1 MWHILHRRMP
11 VPWYATRWMIE
22 EYHKAIKT
30 GLGAERLQPESAE
43 RLFAAIAIMSVVALR
58 LLELRERLRRH
69 PDAAAEQAGLHPLEL
84 EVLRV
89 KSGRQLY
96 TVREV
101 ALAIGRLGGHLN
113 RKSDGLP
120 GWQTLWHG
128 MNTLHAL
135 VEGVLIAY
143 RLKTFWVMTSTKPW
157 CGEVVKQTG
166 VQTYFSW
173 QCFHAQPGGASWTP
187 GRHSAPTGTALPEAK
202 SAGAISVSIRR
213 RSSASSA
220 TRVIK
225 SSAPAKGPSSIAC
238 APRQRP
244 WCSW

>member
-1 MWHILHRRMP
+1 MSTLSTGGDLGGKRFELRRHYVWQM
-11 VPWYATRWMIE
+11 E

-30 GLGAERLQPESAE
+30 GLGAERLQLESAE

-89 KSGRQLY
+89 KSRSQLY

-101 ALAIGRLGGHLN
+101 ALAIGRLGGHLD

-120 GWQTLWHG
+120 GWQTLSHG

-143 RLKTFWVMTSTKPW
+143 RLKTF
-157 CGEVVKQTG
+157 G
-166 VQTYFSW
+166 
-173 QCFHAQPGGASWTP
+173 
-187 GRHSAPTGTALPEAK
+187 
-202 SAGAISVSIRR
+202 
-213 RSSASSA
+213 
-220 TRVIK
+220 
-225 SSAPAKGPSSIAC
+225 
-238 APRQRP
+238 
-244 WCSW
+244 

>member
-1 MWHILHRRMP
+1 VALSAPWRPGHGRDRHRPIKCTAVRVWEATAPDTGERLEWILLCDANVQHFAQAHACALQ
-11 VPWYATRWMIE
+11 YSTRWMIE
-22 EYHKAIKT
+22 EYHKALKT
-30 GLGAERLQPESAE
+30 GLGAERLQLESAE
-43 RLFAAIAIMSVVALR
+43 RLFAAVAIMSVVALR

-143 RLKTFWVMTSTKPW
+143 RLKTF
-157 CGEVVKQTG
+157 G
-166 VQTYFSW
+166 
-173 QCFHAQPGGASWTP
+173 
-187 GRHSAPTGTALPEAK
+187 
-202 SAGAISVSIRR
+202 
-213 RSSASSA
+213 
-220 TRVIK
+220 
-225 SSAPAKGPSSIAC
+225 
-238 APRQRP
+238 
-244 WCSW
+244 